1 VSQLMGLV
9 LSGGGGERLSV
20 LTTERAVSAVP
31 FGGKYRIIDFVLSNC
46 CHSGIEQIGI
56 LSQHA
61 PTSLHDHIGSGRAWD
76 LDRRAGGV
84 LVLQPYQTRTR
95 AGWYR
100 GTADAIA
107 QNWNL
112 IDEHKPARILVVS
125 GDHVYRMDYRSLL
138 QTHEQRRASL
148 TMAVTRVPADQSWRF
163 GMARLDR
170 DGRML
175 SLVEK
180 PDKTDAPFASMGI
193 YLFDRQVLYERLQA
207 KPVDLVMDVVRPMI
221 EDGERV
227 FGHEFE
233 GYWEDVGTIRTFY
246 QANLEL
252 LRPLPQFAL
261 YDSRW
266 PILTRDE
273 ERPPV
278 IVSETAEIENSL
290 VANGCRV
297 AGKVTNSVLFPGVRV
312 GRGAEIRN
320 AVVMSDTIVE
330 SGARID
336 GAIVDKYVRVG
347 EGVQLGA
354 GEHADGARLEWL
366 GGLVLV
372 GKESVLPPG
381 LRIGRSSVIGVGAR
395 PEDFTSGEVAA
406 GTMLPNR
413 SWVEELR

>member
-1 VSQLMGLV
+1 VSQLMALV

-31 FGGKYRIIDFVLSNC
+31 FGGKYRIVDFVLSNC
-46 CHSGIEQIGI
+46 CHSGIEQVGI

-61 PTSLHDHIGSGRAWD
+61 PTSLHDHIGAGRAWD
-76 LDRRAGGV
+76 LDHRNGGV
-84 LVLQPYQTRTR
+84 LVLQPYQTRTH

-100 GTADAIA
+100 GTADAIG

-112 IDEHKPARILVVS
+112 IDERKPSRILALS
-125 GDHVYRMDYRSLL
+125 GDHVYRMDYRALL

-180 PDKTDAPFASMGI
+180 PEKTDAPFASMGL
-193 YLFDRQVLYERLQA
+193 YLFDREVLYERLQSR
-207 KPVDLVMDVVRPMI
+207 PVDLVLDVVRPMI

-227 FGHEFE
+227 FGHVFD

-278 IVSETAEIENSL
+278 IAFDSAEIENSL

-297 AGKVTNSVLFPGVRV
+297 AGKVSNSVLFPGVRV

-320 AVVMSDTIVE
+320 SVVMSDTIVE
-330 SGARID
+330 PGARID

-347 EGVQLGA
+347 EGVRLGV
-354 GEHADGARLEWL
+354 GERADGARLEWL

-372 GKESVLPPG
+372 GKEAVLPAG
-381 LRIGRSSVIGVGAR
+381 LTVGRSSVIGVGAR
-395 PEDFTSGEVAA
+395 PQDFSGAVVPS
-406 GTMLPNR
+406 GTLLPNR